1 MTHTDQQM
9 MSRAIALAK
18 HGCYTTAPNPNV
30 GCVIVN
36 DGDIV
41 GEGYHYQAGQPHAEV
56 FALRQAQQR
65 AQGATVYVTLEPCSH
80 YGRTPP
86 CAEALINAKV
96 ARVVC
101 AMVDPNPAVAGRG
114 IALLRAAGIEVDV
127 GVLASQAQALNPGFI
142 KQMSHQM
149 PYVELKL
156 AASLDG
162 RTALANGVSKW
173 ITGPKARA
181 DVQHF
186 RAQAGAIL
194 STSATVIADDP
205 SLNVRWSELEES
217 VQQAY
222 PQSALRQPIRVI
234 IDSQNRLTPEYQLFH
249 LPGETILART
259 EIGTEAW
266 PDSVQQWQIPTQT
279 DSHQLDLVV
288 LMSRLAN
295 YGINHIWVEAG
306 ARLAGALLQQQ
317 LVDSLILYQAPKL
330 MGSDSRGLI
339 DITGLTAMSQ
349 TPLLTI
355 TDVGMIDCDIRIIA
369 TVHNNKSSSEIKG
382 LSCSLEL

>member
-9 MSRAIALAK
+9 MLRAIALAK
-18 HGCYTTAPNPNV
+18 LGRYTTAPNPNV

-36 DGDIV
+36 GNDIV

-56 FALRQAQQR
+56 FALRQAQLR
-65 AQGATVYVTLEPCSH
+65 AQGATVYITLEP
-80 YGRTPP
+80 YGYDGRTPA

-101 AMVDPNPAVAGRG
+101 AMVDPNPVVSGRG
-114 IALLRAAGIEVDV
+114 IAMLQAAGIDVDV
-127 GVLASQAQALNPGFI
+127 GVLAIEAQALNPGFI
-142 KQMSHQM
+142 KQMTQQM

-205 SLNVRWSELEES
+205 SLNVRWSELEQS
-217 VQQAY
+217 VQHAY

-234 IDSQNRLTPEYQLFH
+234 IDSQNRLTPDYQLFH

-259 EIGTEAW
+259 HIGTEVW
-266 PDSVQQWQIPTQT
+266 PDSVQQWQLPTQT
-279 DSHQLDLVV
+279 NSHQLDLVA
-288 LMSRLAN
+288 LMSRLVQ

-339 DITGLTAMSQ
+339 DISGLTTMTQ

-355 TDVGMIDCDIRIIA
+355 TDVCMIDCDIRIMA
-369 TVHNNKSSSEIKG
+369 TVQNNK
-382 LSCSLEL
+382 

>member
-1 MTHTDQQM
+1 MMTHTDQQM
-9 MSRAIALAK
+9 MSRAIVLAQR
-18 HGCYTTAPNPNV
+18 GRYTTAPNPKV

-36 DGDIV
+36 NGDIV

-86 CAEALINAKV
+86 CAEALINANV

-114 IALLRAAGIEVDV
+114 IALLQAAGIQVDI
-127 GVLASQAQALNPGFI
+127 GILALQAQALNPGFI
-142 KQMSHQM
+142 KQMTHQM

-162 RTALANGVSKW
+162 RTALANGASKW
-173 ITGPKARA
+173 ITGPKARS
-181 DVQHF
+181 DVQQF
-186 RAQAGAIL
+186 RACAGAIL

-205 SLNVRWSELEES
+205 SLNVRWNELDAS
-217 VQQAY
+217 VQQQY

-234 IDSQNRLTPEYQLFH
+234 IDSQNRLTPEYQLFN

-259 EIGTEAW
+259 MLGTEAW
-266 PDSVQQWQIPTQT
+266 PDSVQQWQIPTQPN
-279 DSHQLDLVV
+279 SNQLDLVA
-288 LMSRLAN
+288 LLSRLAD

-339 DITGLTAMSQ
+339 DITGLTSMTQ
-349 TPLLTI
+349 TPLLNI
-355 TDVGMIDCDIRIIA
+355 TDVGLVGDDIRIIA
-369 TVHNNKSSSEIKG
+369 TVQNNK
-382 LSCSLEL
+382 

>member
-1 MTHTDQQM
+1 MMTHTDQQM

-18 HGCYTTAPNPNV
+18 RGRYTTAPNPKV

-36 DGDIV
+36 NGDIV

-80 YGRTPP
+80 HGRTPP
-86 CAEALINAKV
+86 CAEALINANV
-96 ARVVC
+96 SRVVC
-101 AMVDPNPAVAGRG
+101 AMVDPNPVVAGRG
-114 IALLRAAGIEVDV
+114 IALLQAAGIQVDI
-127 GVLASQAQALNPGFI
+127 GILASQAQALNPGFI
-142 KQMSHQM
+142 KQMTCQM

-181 DVQHF
+181 DVQQF
-186 RAQAGAIL
+186 RACAGAIL

-205 SLNVRWSELEES
+205 SLNVRWSELDAS
-217 VQQAY
+217 VQQQY
-222 PQSALRQPIRVI
+222 PQSALRQPLRII
-234 IDSQNRLTPEYQLFH
+234 IDSQNRLTPEYQLFN

-259 EIGTEAW
+259 ILGTEAW
-266 PDSVQQWQIPTQT
+266 PDSVQQWQIPTQLN
-279 DSHQLDLVV
+279 SNQLDLVA
-288 LMSRLAN
+288 LLSRLAG

-306 ARLAGALLQQQ
+306 AGLAGALLQQQ

-339 DITGLTAMSQ
+339 DITGLTTMAQ

-355 TDVGMIDCDIRIIA
+355 TDVRLIGDDVRIIA
-369 TVHNNKSSSEIKG
+369 TVQNNN
-382 LSCSLEL
+382 

>member
-1 MTHTDQQM
+1 MIFTDQQM
-9 MSRAIALAK
+9 MLRAIELAK
-18 HGCYTTAPNPNV
+18 RGRYTTAPNPCV

-36 DGDIV
+36 DDAIV

-56 FALRQAQQR
+56 FALQQAQQR

-86 CAEALINAKV
+86 CVDALINANV

-101 AMVDPNPAVAGRG
+101 AMVDPNPVVAGRG
-114 IALLRAAGIEVDV
+114 IALLQAAGIVVDV
-127 GVLASQAQALNPGFI
+127 GILASKAQALNPGFI
-142 KQMSHQM
+142 KHMLHHM

-181 DVQHF
+181 DVQDF
-186 RAQAGAIL
+186 RARAGAIL

-205 SLNVRWSELEES
+205 SLNVRWSELGES
-217 VQQAY
+217 IQHTY

-249 LPGETILART
+249 LPGDIILARAT
-259 EIGTEAW
+259 IGTERW
-266 PDSVQQWQIPTQT
+266 PDGVQQWKIPTQT
-279 DSHQLDLVV
+279 NSHQLDLVV
-288 LMSRLAN
+288 LLSQLAD

-306 ARLAGALLQQQ
+306 ASLAGALLQQQ

-339 DITGLTAMSQ
+339 DLGGLTTMAQ

-355 TDVGMIDCDIRIIA
+355 TDVCMIDCDIRIMA
-369 TVHNNKSSSEIKG
+369 TVHNNK
-382 LSCSLEL
+382 

>member
-9 MSRAIALAK
+9 MSRAIVLAQR
-18 HGCYTTAPNPNV
+18 GRYTTAPNPKV

-36 DGDIV
+36 NGDIV

-86 CAEALINAKV
+86 CAEALINANV

-114 IALLRAAGIEVDV
+114 IALLQAAGIQVDI
-127 GVLASQAQALNPGFI
+127 GILALQAQALNPGFI
-142 KQMSHQM
+142 KQMTHQM

-162 RTALANGVSKW
+162 RTALANGASKW
-173 ITGPKARA
+173 ITGPKARS
-181 DVQHF
+181 DVQQF
-186 RAQAGAIL
+186 RACAGAIL

-205 SLNVRWSELEES
+205 SLNVRWNELDAS
-217 VQQAY
+217 VQQQY
-222 PQSALRQPIRVI
+222 PQSALRQPMRVI
-234 IDSQNRLTPEYQLFH
+234 IDSQNRLTPEYQLFN

-259 EIGTEAW
+259 ILGTEAW
-266 PDSVQQWQIPTQT
+266 PDSVQQWKIPTQPN
-279 DSHQLDLVV
+279 SNQLDLVA
-288 LMSRLAN
+288 LLSRLAD

-306 ARLAGALLQQQ
+306 ASLAGALLQQQ

-339 DITGLTAMSQ
+339 DITGLTSMTQ

-355 TDVGMIDCDIRIIA
+355 TDVGLVGDDIRIIA
-369 TVHNNKSSSEIKG
+369 TVQNNK
-382 LSCSLEL
+382 

>member
-1 MTHTDQQM
+1 MTQTDQQM

-18 HGCYTTAPNPNV
+18 RGRYTTAPNPMV

-36 DGDIV
+36 NGDIV

-80 YGRTPP
+80 HGRTPP

-101 AMVDPNPAVAGRG
+101 AMVDPNPVVAGRG
-114 IALLRAAGIEVDV
+114 IALLQAAGIRVDV
-127 GVLASQAQALNPGFI
+127 GVLALEAQALNPGFI
-142 KQMSHQM
+142 KQMTHQM

-162 RTALANGVSKW
+162 RTALANGASKW
-173 ITGPKARA
+173 ITGPKARS
-181 DVQHF
+181 DVQQF
-186 RAQAGAIL
+186 RACAGAIL
-194 STSATVIADDP
+194 STSATVIADNP
-205 SLNVRWSELEES
+205 SLNVRWSELDAS
-217 VQQAY
+217 VQQQY

-234 IDSQNRLTPEYQLFH
+234 IDSQNRLTPEYQLFN

-259 EIGTEAW
+259 TLGTEAW

-279 DSHQLDLVV
+279 NSNQLDLVA
-288 LMSRLAN
+288 LMSRLAT

-306 ARLAGALLQQQ
+306 ASLAGALLQQQ

-339 DITGLTAMSQ
+339 DITGLTSMTQ

-355 TDVGMIDCDIRIIA
+355 TDVGVIGVDIRIMA
-369 TVHNNKSSSEIKG
+369 TVNKNK
-382 LSCSLEL
+382 

>member
-9 MSRAIALAK
+9 MSRAIVLAQR
-18 HGCYTTAPNPNV
+18 GRYTTAPNPKV

-36 DGDIV
+36 NGDIV

-86 CAEALINAKV
+86 CAEALINANV

-114 IALLRAAGIEVDV
+114 IALLQAAGIQVDI
-127 GVLASQAQALNPGFI
+127 GILALQAQALNPGFI
-142 KQMSHQM
+142 KQMTHQM

-162 RTALANGVSKW
+162 RTALANGASKW
-173 ITGPKARA
+173 ITGPKARS
-181 DVQHF
+181 DVQQF
-186 RAQAGAIL
+186 RACAGAIL

-205 SLNVRWSELEES
+205 SLNVRWNELDAS
-217 VQQAY
+217 VQQQY
-222 PQSALRQPIRVI
+222 PQSALRQPMRVI
-234 IDSQNRLTPEYQLFH
+234 IDSQNRLTPEYQLFN

-259 EIGTEAW
+259 MLGTEAW
-266 PDSVQQWQIPTQT
+266 PDSVQQWKIPTQPN
-279 DSHQLDLVV
+279 SNQLDLVA
-288 LMSRLAN
+288 LLSRLAD

-306 ARLAGALLQQQ
+306 ASLAGALLQQQ

-339 DITGLTAMSQ
+339 DITGLTSMTQ

-355 TDVGMIDCDIRIIA
+355 TDVGLVGDDIRIIA
-369 TVHNNKSSSEIKG
+369 TVQNNK
-382 LSCSLEL
+382 

>member
-1 MTHTDQQM
+1 MTQTDQQM

-18 HGCYTTAPNPNV
+18 RGRYTTAPNPMV

-36 DGDIV
+36 NGEIV

-80 YGRTPP
+80 HGRTPP

-101 AMVDPNPAVAGRG
+101 AMVDPNPVVAGRG
-114 IALLRAAGIEVDV
+114 IALLQAAGIRVDV
-127 GVLASQAQALNPGFI
+127 GVLALEAQALNPGFI
-142 KQMSHQM
+142 KQMTHQM

-162 RTALANGVSKW
+162 RTALANGASKW
-173 ITGPKARA
+173 ITGPKARS
-181 DVQHF
+181 DVQQF
-186 RAQAGAIL
+186 RACAGAIL
-194 STSATVIADDP
+194 STSATVIADNP
-205 SLNVRWSELEES
+205 SLNVRWSELDAS
-217 VQQAY
+217 VQQQY

-234 IDSQNRLTPEYQLFH
+234 IDSQNRLTPEYQLFN

-259 EIGTEAW
+259 TLGTEAW

-279 DSHQLDLVV
+279 NSNQLDLVA
-288 LMSRLAN
+288 LMSRLAT

-306 ARLAGALLQQQ
+306 ASLAGALLQQQ

-339 DITGLTAMSQ
+339 DITGLTSMAQ
-349 TPLLTI
+349 TPRLTI
-355 TDVGMIDCDIRIIA
+355 TDVGVIGVDIRIMA
-369 TVHNNKSSSEIKG
+369 TVNKNK
-382 LSCSLEL
+382 

>member
-1 MTHTDQQM
+1 MTQTDQQM

-18 HGCYTTAPNPNV
+18 RGRYTTAPNPMV

-36 DGDIV
+36 NGEIV

-80 YGRTPP
+80 HGRTPP

-101 AMVDPNPAVAGRG
+101 AMVDPNPVVAGRG
-114 IALLRAAGIEVDV
+114 IALLQAAGIRVDV
-127 GVLASQAQALNPGFI
+127 GVLALEAQALNPGFI
-142 KQMSHQM
+142 KQMTHQM

-162 RTALANGVSKW
+162 RTALANGASKW
-173 ITGPKARA
+173 ITGPKARS
-181 DVQHF
+181 DVQQF
-186 RAQAGAIL
+186 RACAGAIL
-194 STSATVIADDP
+194 STSATVIADNP
-205 SLNVRWSELEES
+205 SLNVRWSELDAS
-217 VQQAY
+217 VQQQY

-234 IDSQNRLTPEYQLFH
+234 IDSQNRLTPEYQLFN

-259 EIGTEAW
+259 TLGTEAW

-279 DSHQLDLVV
+279 NSNQLDLVA
-288 LMSRLAN
+288 LMSRLAT

-306 ARLAGALLQQQ
+306 ASLAGALLQQQ

-339 DITGLTAMSQ
+339 DITGLTSMTQ
-349 TPLLTI
+349 TPLLAI
-355 TDVGMIDCDIRIIA
+355 TDVGVIGDDIRIMA
-369 TVHNNKSSSEIKG
+369 TVNNNK
-382 LSCSLEL
+382 

>member
-1 MTHTDQQM
+1 MMTHTDQQM
-9 MSRAIALAK
+9 MSRAIVLAQR
-18 HGCYTTAPNPNV
+18 GRYTTAPNPKV

-36 DGDIV
+36 NGDIV

-80 YGRTPP
+80 YGRTLP
-86 CAEALINAKV
+86 CAEALINANV

-114 IALLRAAGIEVDV
+114 IALLQAAGIQVDI
-127 GVLASQAQALNPGFI
+127 GILALQAQALNPGFI
-142 KQMSHQM
+142 KQMTHQM

-162 RTALANGVSKW
+162 RTALANGASKW
-173 ITGPKARA
+173 ITGPKARS
-181 DVQHF
+181 DVQQF
-186 RAQAGAIL
+186 RACAGAIL

-205 SLNVRWSELEES
+205 SLNVRWNELDAS
-217 VQQAY
+217 VQQQY

-234 IDSQNRLTPEYQLFH
+234 IDSQNRLTPEYQLFN

-259 EIGTEAW
+259 MLGTEAW
-266 PDSVQQWQIPTQT
+266 PDSVQQWQIPTQPN
-279 DSHQLDLVV
+279 SNQLDLVA
-288 LMSRLAN
+288 LLSRLAD

-339 DITGLTAMSQ
+339 DITGLTSMTQ
-349 TPLLTI
+349 TPLLNI
-355 TDVGMIDCDIRIIA
+355 TDVGLVGDDIRIIA
-369 TVHNNKSSSEIKG
+369 TVQNNK
-382 LSCSLEL
+382 

>member
-18 HGCYTTAPNPNV
+18 RGRYTTAPNPKV

-36 DGDIV
+36 NGDIV

-80 YGRTPP
+80 HGRTPP
-86 CAEALINAKV
+86 CAEALINANV
-96 ARVVC
+96 SRVVC
-101 AMVDPNPAVAGRG
+101 AMVDPNPVVAGRG
-114 IALLRAAGIEVDV
+114 IALLQAAGIQVDI
-127 GVLASQAQALNPGFI
+127 GILASQAQALNPGFI
-142 KQMSHQM
+142 KQMTCQM

-173 ITGPKARA
+173 ITGSKARA
-181 DVQHF
+181 DVQQF
-186 RAQAGAIL
+186 RACAGAIL

-205 SLNVRWSELEES
+205 SLNVRWSELDAS
-217 VQQAY
+217 VQQQY
-222 PQSALRQPIRVI
+222 PQSALRQPLRII
-234 IDSQNRLTPEYQLFH
+234 IDSQNRLTPEYQLFN

-259 EIGTEAW
+259 MLGTEAW
-266 PDSVQQWQIPTQT
+266 PDSVQQWQIPTQPN
-279 DSHQLDLVV
+279 SNQLDLVA
-288 LMSRLAN
+288 LLSRLAD

-306 ARLAGALLQQQ
+306 ASLAGALLQQQ

-339 DITGLTAMSQ
+339 DITGLTSMTQ

-355 TDVGMIDCDIRIIA
+355 TDVGLVGDDIRIIA
-369 TVHNNKSSSEIKG
+369 TVQNNK
-382 LSCSLEL
+382 

>member
-1 MTHTDQQM
+1 MTQTDQQM

-18 HGCYTTAPNPNV
+18 RGRYTTAPNPMV
-30 GCVIVN
+30 GCVIIN
-36 DGDIV
+36 NGEIV

-80 YGRTPP
+80 HGRTPP

-101 AMVDPNPAVAGRG
+101 AMVDPNPVVAGRG
-114 IALLRAAGIEVDV
+114 IALLQAAGIRVDV
-127 GVLASQAQALNPGFI
+127 GVLALEAQALNPGFI
-142 KQMSHQM
+142 KQMTHQM

-162 RTALANGVSKW
+162 RTALANGASKW
-173 ITGPKARA
+173 ITGPKARS
-181 DVQHF
+181 DVQQF
-186 RAQAGAIL
+186 RACAGAIL
-194 STSATVIADDP
+194 STSATVIADNP
-205 SLNVRWSELEES
+205 SLNVRWSELDAS
-217 VQQAY
+217 VQQQY

-234 IDSQNRLTPEYQLFH
+234 IDSQNRLTPEYQLFN

-259 EIGTEAW
+259 TLGTEAW
-266 PDSVQQWQIPTQT
+266 PDSVQQWQIPTQIN
-279 DSHQLDLVV
+279 SNQLDLMA
-288 LMSRLAN
+288 LMSRLAT

-306 ARLAGALLQQQ
+306 ASLAGALLQQQ

-339 DITGLTAMSQ
+339 DITGLTSMTQ

-355 TDVGMIDCDIRIIA
+355 TDVGVIGVDIRIMA
-369 TVHNNKSSSEIKG
+369 TVNKNK
-382 LSCSLEL
+382 